1 MAINPLLLNVK
12 PISEITTVDNPTNGH
27 LLFYDGSDELKKVD
41 IIEFQSLIGGIAKPL
56 AITDATPTAAGWYK
70 PTTSGTYAN
79 AGGLVVQVGYDTLFY
94 FDGTTW
100 SKVEVEMP
108 EPIVNIT
115 QNIVAAEQVVPADKT
130 YNTEINGN
138 PEIASDILFKVDKNT
153 GENVNYRETTTWHDG
168 SVMTD
173 AKVDGVIY
181 KKVGTKYFEL
191 QYDSILN
198 VKWFG
203 AKGDGIADDTE
214 AFKKAL
220 NAGKSIFIPAGKYL
234 VGKLKIPMKLEGQKI
249 FGVGFNHWDSKD
261 GTVLQ
266 AIDTEIFSFE
276 NGADWIKISDLR
288 LEGNYNSDYGFNAE
302 FGSNIILD
310 NVGVYNFNEIG
321 VKIRRQGL
329 WRISN
334 CFISRNKIGVELY
347 SDSSISNSELTGGEI
362 PLKVV
367 AGGNRFVNCWINS
380 GTVNCI
386 HITPLNENT
395 NNHNNSFVGCY
406 IGEVYTTGE
415 SPIIVI
421 SGNNSRRCTTQLFSN
436 CFFVNGA
443 SDVVGSN
450 SFFDINKSED
460 IIINGCSFQGQ
471 GSYSAGSR
479 KTSYCLKITN
489 SVAITLS
496 NCNIYGINSTS
507 IVTNNISRLN
517 ITGNVFSNCGDNSQ
531 LATEIPIMNISNDT
545 LITAITN
552 NIFFN
557 EDSNVYALNA
567 VSMSHI
573 MFENNYLYYPNSK
586 VIETD
591 GNWAGSYFRAGGLKV
606 EVGKVLKSK
615 ISIEAPLNPQDGDFY
630 FNTTQNKIL
639 TFYNGNW
646 Q

>member
-12 PISEITTVDNPTNGH
+12 PISEITTVNNPTNGH

-56 AITDATPTAAGWYK
+56 AIADATPTTEGWYK

-79 AGGLVVQVGYDTLFY
+79 AGGLVAQVGYDTLFY

-100 SKVEVEMP
+100 SKVEVDLP
-108 EPIVNIT
+108 QQIVNNYIT
-115 QNIVAAEQVVPADKT
+115 ENT
-130 YNTEINGN
+130 YNLDPNQIVPSEALYNDDTLAG
-138 PEIASDILFKVDKNT
+138 DIIKRVDINT
-153 GENVNYRETTTWHDG
+153 GEDVNYRETTTWHDG

-198 VKWFG
+198 VRWFG
-203 AKGDGIADDTE
+203 AKGDGITDDTE
-214 AFKKAL
+214 SFTKAL
-220 NAGKSIFIPAGKYL
+220 NAGKSIFIPAGRYL
-234 VGKLKIPMKLEGQKI
+234 VGKLKIPMKFKGQKI
-249 FGVGFNHWDSKD
+249 FGVGYNHWNSND

-288 LEGNYNSDYGFNAE
+288 LEGDYNSDYGFNAE
-302 FGSNIILD
+302 FGANIILD
-310 NVGVYNFNEIG
+310 NLGVYNFNEIG
-321 VKIRRQGL
+321 IKSRQGL

-334 CFISRNKIGVELY
+334 CFIARNKIGLELY
-347 SDSSISNSELTGGEI
+347 SDSSVSNSEFTGGEI

-436 CFFVNGA
+436 CFIVNGA
-443 SDVVGSN
+443 SDIQGSN
-450 SFFDINKSED
+450 GFFDINKSD
-460 IIINGCSFQGQ
+460 DVIINGCSFQGQ
-471 GSYSAGSR
+471 GGYSSGSR
-479 KTSYCLKITN
+479 KTSYCLKIAN

-496 NCNIYGINSTS
+496 NCNIYSINSTS
-507 IVTNNISRLN
+507 IVTNNTSRLN

-531 LATEIPIMNISNDT
+531 LATEIPIMNLSDDT
-545 LITAITN
+545 FITAITN

-557 EDSNVYALNA
+557 SDSNVYALNA
-567 VSMSHI
+567 VSMLHI
-573 MFENNYLYYPNSK
+573 MFENNYLYYPSPK
-586 VIETD
+586 TIITS
-591 GNWAGSYFRAGGLKV
+591 GNWSGSYFRAGYGKF

-615 ISIEAPLNPQDGDFY
+615 ILTEAPLNPQDGDFY
-630 FNTTQNKIL
+630 FDTTQNKIL

>member
-1 MAINPLLLNVK
+1 MSDIITNTTNTNENKVFNVYVSK
-12 PISEITTVDNPTNGH
+12 STSAGTVLVTRR
-27 LLFYDGSDELKKVD
+27 SLKK
-41 IIEFQSLIGGIAKPL
+41 
-56 AITDATPTAAGWYK
+56 TDPK
-70 PTTSGTYAN
+70 PTVVGLYILEETGIYPNLGNIDAE
-79 AGGLVVQVGYDTLFY
+79 AGKLNFAI

-100 SKVEVEMP
+100 SLIAVDLP
-108 EPIVNIT
+108 QPIVNNYT
-115 QNIVAAEQVVPADKT
+115 NNNSYTLDPEQIVPSEAL
-130 YNTEINGN
+130 YNDETLAG
-138 PEIASDILFKVDKNT
+138 DVLKRVDKMT
-153 GENVNYRETTTWHDG
+153 GENVNYREVTTWHDG
-168 SVMTD
+168 SAMND
-173 AKVDGVIY
+173 SRVDGTIY
-181 KKVGTKYFEL
+181 KKIGTKYFER

-203 AKGDGIADDTE
+203 AKGDGITDDTE
-214 AFKKAL
+214 SFTKAL
-220 NAGKSIFIPAGKYL
+220 NAGKSIFIPTGKYL
-234 VGKLKIPMKLEGQKI
+234 VGKLKIPLKLKGQKI
-249 FGVGFNHWDSKD
+249 FGVGFNHWNSND

-288 LEGNYNSDYGFNAE
+288 LEGSYNSDYGFNAE
-302 FGSNIILD
+302 FGANIILD
-310 NVGVYNFNEIG
+310 NVGVYSFNKIG
-321 VKIRRQGL
+321 VKCRQGL

-334 CFISRNKIGVELY
+334 CFIARNKIGLELY
-347 SDSSISNSELTGGEI
+347 SDSSVSNSELTGGDI

-367 AGGNRFVNCWINS
+367 AGGNRFVNCWVNS

-386 HITPLNENT
+386 HITPLNDGT

-406 IGEVYTTGE
+406 IGEVYTTGD

-421 SGNNSRRCTTQLFSN
+421 SGTDVRKCTTQLFSN

-443 SDVVGSN
+443 SDIQGSN
-450 SFFDINKSED
+450 GFFDINKSED

-471 GSYSAGSR
+471 GYYSAGSR
-479 KTSYCLKITN
+479 KTSYCLKIAN
-489 SVAITLS
+489 SQMITLS

-507 IVTNNISRLN
+507 IVTSNVARLN
-517 ITGNVFSNCGDNSQ
+517 ITGNLFSNCGDNSQ
-531 LATEIPIMNISNDT
+531 LATEIPIMKFSNDT
-545 LITAITN
+545 YVTAITN

-557 EDSNVYALNA
+557 GDSNVYALNA

-573 MFENNYLYYPNSK
+573 MFENNYLYYPSPK
-586 VIETD
+586 VIETS
-591 GNWAGSYFRAGGLKV
+591 GNWTGSYFRAGAGKI

-615 ISIEAPLNPQDGDFY
+615 ISTEAPLNPQDGDFY